1 VNTTV
6 AIDIMGGD
14 HGPHVFVSATEKI
27 LQTFPD
33 VTLILCGDEQSEQL
47 FSTLLSSFSN
57 RLLYEVCEQVVLM
70 TDKPA
75 MAIRQK
81 KHSSMRKALNFTQ
94 DDTAQACVSA
104 GNTGALM
111 AMAYYVLKTIP
122 GISRPALCGLLPTQ
136 DRGTVLLLDLGASIN
151 YDAEN
156 LFQYALMGSV
166 LMQETNDL
174 SEPRVALL
182 NVGEEDTKG
191 NSLVKHADI
200 LIKECESLNYIG
212 YVEGDHIFEGRSD
225 VVVTD
230 GFTGNVALKS
240 SEGIAKFLM
249 NELRLLSKETMAARI
264 LSKVSLPLLKT
275 LHKRMNPDQ
284 YNGASLLGLRSTV
297 VKSHGNASSDAC
309 FFAIKQAI
317 TEAQQSV
324 PDKIKTKIEQELMEH

>member
-1 VNTTV
+1 
-6 AIDIMGGD
+6 MGGD